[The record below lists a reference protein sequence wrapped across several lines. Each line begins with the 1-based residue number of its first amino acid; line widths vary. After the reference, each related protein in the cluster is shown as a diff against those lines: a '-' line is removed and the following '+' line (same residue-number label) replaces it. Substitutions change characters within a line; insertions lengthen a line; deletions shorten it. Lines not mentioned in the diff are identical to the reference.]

1 MKINLGGNKMKNLKK
16 IASVGL
22 ISALML
28 GMVACQ
34 GKDEKATNNAANA
47 EKNAIEE
54 QAEANKANVEAN
66 AEEEEEEAVNNAA
79 ETEKEEEATN
89 NAAAENT
96 TEETAK

>member
-1 MKINLGGNKMKNLKK
+1 MKINLGGNKMKILKK

-34 GKDEKATNNAANA
+34 GKDEKTTNNAANA

-66 AEEEEEEAVNNAA
+66 AEEEEEAVNNAA

>member
-1 MKINLGGNKMKNLKK
+1 MKNLKK

-66 AEEEEEEAVNNAA
+66 AEAEKEAVNNAA
-79 ETEKEEEATN
+79 EAEKEAEATN

>member
-66 AEEEEEEAVNNAA
+66 AEEEKGAVNNAA

>member
-66 AEEEEEEAVNNAA
+66 AEEEKEEVNNAA